1 METIQVKTEQ
11 GILEGEKKS
20 EYMIFRGVP
29 YAEAPVG
36 DNRFRAPQRKKPW
49 SGVRKALDFGPMC
62 PQLDLSEDPFW
73 GKEFYG
79 DPKYP
84 LPVQNEDCLYLN
96 VWAPLEKGKHPV
108 AVWIHGGAF
117 DHGFSSEMEFDG
129 RKFAADGIVL
139 VTISYRVG
147 VFGFFADEMLRRE
160 NTHRT
165 TGNYGMLDQVAALQW
180 VWKNIHSFNGDAD
193 RITVFGQSAGAVSVQ
208 ALVSSP
214 LTDGLI
220 HSAILQS
227 GGGIDNGLITKKS
240 VEDAMSVGQRIKSLL
255 KVKTIGEMRKLPA
268 QKLVEVLRP
277 LYKETGEGL
286 VFGPC
291 VDGYFLKE
299 DLNSA
304 AKNGHIADIPY
315 MIGLNGNDIM
325 IEKGTDGRKSRFFKG
340 CEQFARSR
348 CELSDQPVYLYYF
361 DRKLPGDDAGA
372 FHSSELWYVFGTL
385 DRCWRPM
392 TRHDYGLSD
401 VMNNAWSSFMKNE
414 DPGNQWKAY
423 DPKDRFV
430 RTFL

>member
-1 METIQVKTEQ
+1 METVQVRVEQ
-11 GILEGEKKS
+11 GILEGERKS

-49 SGVRKALDFGPMC
+49 IGVRDAKESGPMC
-62 PQLDLSEDPFW
+62 PQPDMKKDPFW

-79 DPKYP
+79 DDRYP
-84 LPVQNEDCLYLN
+84 LPEQNEDCLYLN
-96 VWAPLEKGKHPV
+96 IWAPLEKGKHPV
-108 AVWIHGGAF
+108 ALWIHGGAF

-129 RKFAADGIVL
+129 KKFAANGVVL
-139 VTISYRVG
+139 VTINYRVG

-160 NTHRT
+160 NAHRT

-193 RITVFGQSAGAVSVQ
+193 RITVFGQSAGAMSAQ
-208 ALVSSP
+208 ALVSSS
-214 LTDGLI
+214 LTDGMI
-220 HSAILQS
+220 HNAILQS
-227 GGGIDNGLITKKS
+227 GGGIDNGLLQKRTL
-240 VEDAMSVGQRIKSLL
+240 DDTLATGQRIKSLL

-268 QKLVEVLRP
+268 SKLVEVLEP
-277 LYKETGEGL
+277 LYQETTGIA
-286 VFGPC
+286 FGPC

-299 DLNSA
+299 DPQQA
-304 AKNGHIADIPY
+304 VKNGHIQDIPY
-315 MIGLNGNDIM
+315 MIGLNGNDLT
-325 IEKGTDGRKSRFFKG
+325 IEKGEDGRKSQFYRG
-340 CEQFARSR
+340 CEQFAKAR
-348 CELSDQPVYLYYF
+348 CALSEKPVYMYYF

-392 TRHDYGLSD
+392 TRHDYSLSD
-401 VMNNAWSSFMKNE
+401 MMNDAWSSFMKND
-414 DPGNQWKAY
+414 DPGRQWKAWKP
-423 DPKDRFV
+423 DTKFV